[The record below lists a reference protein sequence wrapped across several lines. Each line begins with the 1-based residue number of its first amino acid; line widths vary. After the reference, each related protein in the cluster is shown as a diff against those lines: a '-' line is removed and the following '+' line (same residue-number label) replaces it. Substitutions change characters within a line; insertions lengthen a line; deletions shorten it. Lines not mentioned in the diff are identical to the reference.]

1 MQFRVRTVRAPP
13 ALAHAD
19 PPFDRPAAVALD
31 DDGVEV
37 IQSILG
43 DDRIFARLKEVAKL
57 VRLLLCPLSILW
69 IQMDAG
75 EGVDENHKLD
85 LSTFASAKRL
95 RSASRIFGPASWRLA
110 FINPSASNC
119 RLILAMVS

>member
-1 MQFRVRTVRAPP
+1 MRIVGAHP
-13 ALAHAD
+13 ALAHSD
-19 PPFDRPAAVALD
+19 PLFEQVAAVALD

-37 IQSILG
+37 VESILG
-43 DDRIFARLKEVAKL
+43 DERIFARLKEVAKL

-69 IQMDAG
+69 IEMDAG

-85 LSTFASAKRL
+85 LSMFASAKRL
-95 RSASRIFGPASWRLA
+95 RSASRIFGPSSWRLA
-110 FINPSASNC
+110 FTNPSASNC